1 MQLRDSLTSTGCQR
15 AEWLARPAA
24 ATSSGKIHS
33 LFLRTRPSLPPLY
46 RASRGSFVNQSVS
59 CDGTTRPQLETHI
72 RWVIKN
78 TFPLFASNV
87 NSVLGW
93 EKFPGLKITTVNI
106 NVMLPRAFLLL
117 LSVHRV
123 IMAAVIALNLWQI
136 TCTGRDSSRPGVVEA
151 RPPSSS

>member
-1 MQLRDSLTSTGCQR
+1 M
-15 AEWLARPAA
+15 
-24 ATSSGKIHS
+24 
-33 LFLRTRPSLPPLY
+33 
-46 RASRGSFVNQSVS
+46 NQSVS
-59 CDGTTRPQLETHI
+59 CDGTMRPQLETHI

-123 IMAAVIALNLWQI
+123 IMAAVIDIRKL
-136 TCTGRDSSRPGVVEA
+136 
-151 RPPSSS
+151 

>member
-15 AEWLARPAA
+15 AEWLA
-24 ATSSGKIHS
+24 SGRQLWKNTFS
-33 LFLRTRPSLPPLY
+33 VSQDSPLPPLY

-93 EKFPGLKITTVNI
+93 EQFPGLKMTTSNI
-106 NVMLPRAFLLL
+106 NVTLPRAFLL
-117 LSVHRV
+117 SVLMV
-123 IMAAVIALNLWQI
+123 IMAAVIALNLWQA

>member
-15 AEWLARPAA
+15 AEWLA
-24 ATSSGKIHS
+24 SGRQLWKNTFS
-33 LFLRTRPSLPPLY
+33 VSQDSPLPSLY

-123 IMAAVIALNLWQI
+123 IMAAVIALNLWQA

>member
-33 LFLRTRPSLPPLY
+33 LFLRTRPSLLCIEHP
-46 RASRGSFVNQSVS
+46 AGGSFVNQSVS

-123 IMAAVIALNLWQI
+123 IMAAVIALNLWQA